1 MLGLAKP
8 RVLGLSGRRCGG
20 RLGGVTDLGWPELLI
35 VAAIAMMLFGTKKM
49 PDVARSIG
57 RSMRIVKAEL
67 GGLRDEDPGTPEPA
81 PATAPAQPATGRA
94 APAAGQSAPAAFAT
108 ATPAAPAA
116 PTAGPGPDG
125 SAARPLPSV
134 VPPTDAPIR

>member
-1 MLGLAKP
+1 MAKP
-8 RVLGLSGRRCGG
+8 RRLGVSGRRTEG

-67 GGLRDEDPGTPEPA
+67 GGLRDEEPGTPEP
-81 PATAPAQPATGRA
+81 TA
-94 APAAGQSAPAAFAT
+94 APAAAQPAAPPAT
-108 ATPAAPAA
+108 AQAAPAA
-116 PTAGPGPDG
+116 PAQPVP
-125 SAARPLPSV
+125 PV
-134 VPPTDAPIR
+134 VPPTDVPIR

>member
-8 RVLGLSGRRCGG
+8 RALGVSAGLTGG

-67 GGLRDEDPGTPEPA
+67 SGLRDEDTGTPEPA
-81 PATAPAQPATGRA
+81 PAAAAATAPPAAVQAAPVA
-94 APAAGQSAPAAFAT
+94 APAPAA
-108 ATPAAPAA
+108 APV
-116 PTAGPGPDG
+116 TAGP
-125 SAARPLPSV
+125 AAQPVPSV